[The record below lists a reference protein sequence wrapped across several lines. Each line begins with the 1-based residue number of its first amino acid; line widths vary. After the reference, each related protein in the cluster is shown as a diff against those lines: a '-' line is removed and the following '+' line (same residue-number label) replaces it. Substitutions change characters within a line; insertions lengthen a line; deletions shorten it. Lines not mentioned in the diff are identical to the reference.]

1 MDFTE
6 TICTLS
12 TPAGTG
18 AIGLIRISG
27 KKSLEILQSVFV
39 SKSNK
44 TLFEPNKVYMGTII
58 DKNEIIDEVLITY
71 FKQPNSYTGENL
83 IEISC
88 HGSVYIQRSILELL
102 VSKGCRLAEP
112 GEFTLRAFMSGK
124 IDLSQAEAISDLIA
138 LNQKQHINLQYNT

>member
-112 GEFTLRAFMSGK
+112 RIYLASIYEWKNRF
-124 IDLSQAEAISDLIA
+124 IA
-138 LNQKQHINLQYNT
+138 S